1 MSRFIWV
8 FGVFAEQYPYTSVCH
23 NCYVTEVNIKVKD
36 LPRGELSPTAK
47 RNACTC
53 LALALDP
60 LTMLAVVVTIVA
72 HADRVEEMIAALE
85 GNRAHSRHEPD
96 CLKWEWS
103 QHIED
108 PTKFAIYELY
118 TDRDAFAA
126 HKASAHFAA
135 WVEASTPC
143 MKEKVAGQY
152 EVKGPDIR

>member
-1 MSRFIWV
+1 
-8 FGVFAEQYPYTSVCH
+8 
-23 NCYVTEVNIKVKD
+23 
-36 LPRGELSPTAK
+36 
-47 RNACTC
+47 
-53 LALALDP
+53 
-60 LTMLAVVVTIVA
+60 MLAVVVTIVA
-72 HADRVEEMIAALE
+72 HTDQVEEMIAALE

>member
-1 MSRFIWV
+1 
-8 FGVFAEQYPYTSVCH
+8 
-23 NCYVTEVNIKVKD
+23 
-36 LPRGELSPTAK
+36 
-47 RNACTC
+47 
-53 LALALDP
+53 
-60 LTMLAVVVTIVA
+60 MLAVVVTIVA
-72 HADRVEEMIAALE
+72 HADKVEEMIAALE

-103 QHIED
+103 QHIKD

-126 HKASAHFAA
+126 HKASDHFAA